1 MLQALEFLIS
11 FAVITGLFAMMM
23 FKVLP
28 DARVAWSDVWVGVAL
43 TALLFTI
50 GNLQLVCIWG
60 RVRLWCGRVTRHFL
74 SMGLLLRSNLSFG
87 AEFTQAYAKAVGRQ
101 ISPSEDA
108 TVTDPTK
115 AKDSRASPCR
125 DPTCQTEEWRALSPA
140 SCVCSFLHI
149 RGRQGLGQ
157 HGVVVGAVILGISLM
172 QFLRRPAEKT
182 NSR

>member
-60 RVRLWCGRVTRHFL
+60 KAMSGPPMVRPGH
-74 SMGLLLRSNLSFG
+74 SSF
-87 AEFTQAYAKAVGRQ
+87 
-101 ISPSEDA
+101 S
-108 TVTDPTK
+108 
-115 AKDSRASPCR
+115 
-125 DPTCQTEEWRALSPA
+125 
-140 SCVCSFLHI
+140 
-149 RGRQGLGQ
+149 
-157 HGVVVGAVILGISLM
+157 
-172 QFLRRPAEKT
+172 
-182 NSR
+182 